1 MREKIYKIIDGAK
14 EEGRNFLLELEA
26 EEIFKLYGISIP
38 DSILVEEDNL
48 LIPSSEKL
56 GFPLVMK
63 IVSPQI
69 IHKTDVG
76 GVKIG
81 IKNRDELITAYKSMI
96 VETKEK
102 VSGAEIRGVLLQKMA
117 PPGAREVVLGGL
129 RDATFGSVV
138 MFGLGGIWVEVL
150 KDVSFRVAPVDEK
163 EAREMVK
170 EIKGKKILEG
180 IRGEKPV
187 DFALLYKTIANF
199 SQMLYEFPEFKEVD
213 ANPVFLYPDSLIC
226 VDARIILG

>member
-102 VSGAEIRGVLLQKMA
+102 VSGAEIRGVLL
-117 PPGAREVVLGGL
+117 
-129 RDATFGSVV
+129 
-138 MFGLGGIWVEVL
+138 
-150 KDVSFRVAPVDEK
+150 
-163 EAREMVK
+163 
-170 EIKGKKILEG
+170 
-180 IRGEKPV
+180 
-187 DFALLYKTIANF
+187 
-199 SQMLYEFPEFKEVD
+199 
-213 ANPVFLYPDSLIC
+213 
-226 VDARIILG
+226 

>member
-26 EEIFKLYGISIP
+26 GEIFKLYGISIP

-76 GVKIG
+76 GVKVG

>member
-26 EEIFKLYGISIP
+26 GEIFKLYGISIP

-199 SQMLYEFPEFKEVD
+199 SQMVYEFPEFKEVD